1 MGYHASP
8 DVSTYRGDALQF
20 PRKWAPENVREKIS
34 EKKWA
39 VVEQGRFEPGTFP
52 DLVGDLPNGYDI
64 TSRNSINHDGTTST
78 STPHH
83 SITRN

>member
-1 MGYHASP
+1 MHPLMSPRIGEMHYNFLAS
-8 DVSTYRGDALQF
+8 GHQ
-20 PRKWAPENVREKIS
+20 KIS
-34 EKKWA
+34 GKRFPKRKWA
-39 VVEQGRFEPGTFP
+39 VVEQGGFEPATCP
-52 DLVGDLPNGYDI
+52 VLAGDLPNGYDI